1 MIKEDVEIQEKFR
14 EREREKAL
22 EVRRKLE
29 ELQADRNF
37 NKILRT
43 RRREREE
50 QPPPSPLW
58 KDEGGKKIVRIVA

>member
-43 RRREREE
+43 RRRERRTTH
-50 QPPPSPLW
+50 PPLW